1 MRVVIRR
8 AIDRCACARL
18 LSLGLILV
26 MNDRLAAQVSDASA
40 GAGAT
45 LESYS
50 FRSPD
55 KVDVEKISLLT
66 VPITFRA
73 LLADRLDLSVNGAY
87 ASATLRRRGGQE
99 TSIAG
104 LTDTEIRLTYS
115 LNNDRVHLAAVALAP
130 TGKSQLT
137 AGEMDVA
144 GVVAADLLPFAISN
158 WGSGGGIGVNAAV
171 AVPMSDETSFGLSAG
186 YIVAREFEPL
196 STTSFAYRPGNQLQ
210 VRAAADRTIGSAAK
224 ASMQLTYLHFGQDQ
238 SGGSNLYQAGDR
250 LQAVGSLAFAAGAS
264 STGIVYAGYLRR
276 QQGRYTDVVLVTP
289 SQDLLY
295 AGIGFRHPVSGV
307 VLVPSLDV
315 RVLGN
320 EAGIEQG
327 NSISAG
333 AGVEVPVGE
342 LELVPLARARLGRVT
357 VRSGQ
362 ESGFT
367 GLEIGL
373 SIRNRTFAR

>member
-1 MRVVIRR
+1 MHCSIDRR
-8 AIDRCACARL
+8 AREL
-18 LSLGLILV
+18 FLSVGVILV
-26 MNDRLAAQVSDASA
+26 ACGRLAAQLSDPTA
-40 GAGAT
+40 GVGAT
-45 LESYS
+45 RESYS

-55 KVDVEKISLLT
+55 KVDVENVSLFT
-66 VPITFRA
+66 VPFSVRA
-73 LLADRLDLSVNGAY
+73 LLADRLDLSVTGAY

-99 TSIAG
+99 TSISG

-115 LNNDRVHLAAVALAP
+115 LKNDRVRLAAVALAP

-158 WGSGGGIGVNAAV
+158 WGSGGGVGVNAAV
-171 AVPMSDETSFGLSAG
+171 AIPMNDGTSFGVSAG
-186 YIVAREFEPL
+186 YVVAREYEPL
-196 STTSFAYRPGNQLQ
+196 SAASFAYRPGNQLQ
-210 VRAAADRTIGSAAK
+210 VRAAADRTLGSAAK
-224 ASMQLTYLHFGQDQ
+224 ASVQLTYLHFGQDQ
-238 SGGSNLYQAGDR
+238 SRGSNLYQAGDR
-250 LQAVGSLAFAAGAS
+250 LQGVGSLAFAAGAS
-264 STGIVYAGYLRR
+264 STGIVYAGYIRR

-320 EAGIEQG
+320 QAGIEQG
-327 NSISAG
+327 NTISAG

-342 LELVPLARARLGRVT
+342 LEFVPLARARLGRVT
-357 VRSGQ
+357 VRTGQ

-373 SIRNRTFAR
+373 SIRNRTLAR